1 MERDRALA
9 LLRNTH
15 EFPGPYELRV
25 VIHPHGR
32 TTVLSLVAAVGSVSV
47 HGVDEKASAQG
58 RYVSLRIGLTVSD
71 AEDVLAVYEVLR
83 GHPHVVMAL

>member
-1 MERDRALA
+1 MERERALA

-15 EFPGPYELRV
+15 EFPGSYELRV

-32 TTVLSLVAAVGSVSV
+32 TTVLSLVAAVDRVNV
-47 HGVDEKASAQG
+47 HSVDEKASAQG
-58 RYVSLRIGLTVSD
+58 RYVSLRISLAVAD
-71 AEDVLAVYEVLR
+71 AEDVLAVYDLLR